1 MDYGLWVTADYWVL
15 DYLLVVQLNME
26 NWCQQRYEWNI
37 MMISKNEAED
47 NEMNTEFEIINV
59 PTLSS
64 WPYP

>member
-15 DYLLVVQLNME
+15 DYLLIVNSNIE
-26 NWCQQRYEWNI
+26 DWGRRRWEWNI

-47 NEMNTEFEIINV
+47 NEMNTEFEIIDSDV

-64 WPYP
+64 